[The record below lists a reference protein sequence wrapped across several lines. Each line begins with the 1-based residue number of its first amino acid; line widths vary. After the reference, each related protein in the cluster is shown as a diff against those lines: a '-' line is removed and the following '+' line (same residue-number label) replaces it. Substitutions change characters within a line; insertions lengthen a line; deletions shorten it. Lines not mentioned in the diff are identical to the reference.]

1 MLFAR
6 SDWLVRKWIAS
17 IFYPRATDE
26 TIASQEFDF
35 IPFSVCRHKWA
46 IFLVSVWY
54 ILKKN
59 YLHITVGE
67 NIKQRLKDFFL
78 RKKKIKSFHSG
89 LAILLGFFFRC
100 SQRVISGSL
109 PLRLKCA
116 CSTELWRI
124 LVESQKNLF
133 LWIPFPSPPPFSL
146 AVNWQSIF
154 YSTPHD
160 TLLVTTNPP
169 LRPWKLC
176 DLPKKCPTTPL
187 RKCIMTLPQV
197 LSILGLLT
205 HKYLP

>member
-1 MLFAR
+1 MGYIFGFC
-6 SDWLVRKWIAS
+6 LV
-17 IFYPRATDE
+17 YTE
-26 TIASQEFDF
+26 
-35 IPFSVCRHKWA
+35 
-46 IFLVSVWY
+46 
-54 ILKKN
+54 KN
-59 YLHITVGE
+59 YSLITVGE
-67 NIKQRLKDFFL
+67 NIKQRLKDFFP
-78 RKKKIKSFHSG
+78 RKKKIKSF
-89 LAILLGFFFRC
+89 FRC
-100 SQRVISGSL
+100 SQRGISGSL

-124 LVESQKNLF
+124 LVESQKNLSDPP
-133 LWIPFPSPPPFSL
+133 LRLYNILMDPLPSPPFSL

-154 YSTPHD
+154 YSTLCD

-187 RKCIMTLPQV
+187 RKCIMTLPRV